1 MADVLM
7 PEVVAPSALCSDA
20 ALAEQAAH
28 CGRMLGAAYTSGD
41 RALALVWQQ
50 AMYGIVK
57 LRQARRYG
65 MDTQP
70 SKGDA
75 A

>member
-1 MADVLM
+1 MAEVLI
-7 PEVVAPSALCSDA
+7 PEIAVACGLCSDA

-28 CGRMLGAAYTSGD
+28 CGRMLEAAYTSGD

-57 LRQARRYG
+57 LRQARRFIL
-65 MDTQP
+65 DTRT
-70 SKGDA
+70 SKGEA